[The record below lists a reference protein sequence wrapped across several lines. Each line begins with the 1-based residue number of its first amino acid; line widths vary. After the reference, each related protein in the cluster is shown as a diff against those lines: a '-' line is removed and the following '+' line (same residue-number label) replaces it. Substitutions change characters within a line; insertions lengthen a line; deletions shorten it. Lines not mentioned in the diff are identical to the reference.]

1 MTTSKTTMPETVT
14 VDGKHYNVAD
24 LSDKGR
30 AQLVSLRFVDGHIE
44 LLNNRKALVETA
56 RSAYGREL
64 AANLPEK
71 KAAAN
76 RKKGVIS
83 IDGARY
89 RLEDFSE
96 AGRAQLYNIQF
107 TEREQE
113 RLNNELAVAQTARI
127 RYAAALAEQ
136 LKGAKAIKT
145 Q

>member
-1 MTTSKTTMPETVT
+1 MPETVT
-14 VDGKHYNVAD
+14 VDGKHYNVSD
-24 LSDKGR
+24 LTSNGR
-30 AQLVSLRFVDGHIE
+30 AQLVSLHFTDGHIE
-44 LLNNRKALVETA
+44 LLNNRRALVETA

-64 AANLPEK
+64 AANLPDK

-83 IDGARY
+83 IDGVRY

-107 TEREQE
+107 TEREEE
-113 RLNNELAVAQTARI
+113 RLNNELAVAQTART
-127 RYAAALAEQ
+127 RYAAALADE
-136 LKGAKAIKT
+136 LKGLKPIKT